1 MSSDGQR
8 SIVEAALENLGPHD
22 APIRELEMTDY
33 SFEFL
38 MDYGAYREFKRH
50 RMQSYVAQ
58 PLTVDLGYIC
68 PPLIQESGIECLFQD
83 AMDVSASVFDS
94 IRQSNMNAR
103 LAEYVVTHAHRR
115 RVLSKMNLREC
126 YHFFKMRTQP
136 QAHFTIQE
144 AATKAMQLV
153 ENVHPLLLRYVQ
165 VRT

>member
-1 MSSDGQR
+1 
-8 SIVEAALENLGPHD
+8 
-22 APIRELEMTDY
+22 
-33 SFEFL
+33 

-68 PPLIQESGIECLFQD
+68 PPLIQESGIECVLQD

-144 AATKAMQLV
+144 AAIKAMQLV